1 MIYYKNNSQVWININ
16 LEIVSVSFNPET
28 VAERGPSVN
37 LQRVG
42 VNAAS
47 INWNTAGKVTS
58 IKDQGSCGCCW
69 AFTVTGLYES
79 FLLVQGAGSF
89 DLA

>member
-1 MIYYKNNSQVWININ
+1 LQVFKFFI
-16 LEIVSVSFNPET
+16 LELVSVSFNPES
-28 VAERGPSVN
+28 VANRAPSVN
-37 LQRVG
+37 MQRVG

-47 INWNTAGKVTS
+47 INWTTIGKVTS

-79 FLLVQGAGSF
+79 FLLVQGASSF
-89 DLA
+89 DLAEEYIL